1 MTCISKY
8 DEMNGA
14 DLSTKVS
21 VIQNKCEGPRRE
33 IGLPIL
39 AELPYIK
46 ETRMEKLIMD
56 TLVNAENA
64 SLLSIYQPGG
74 QEYV

>member
-1 MTCISKY
+1 
-8 DEMNGA
+8 
-14 DLSTKVS
+14 
-21 VIQNKCEGPRRE
+21 
-33 IGLPIL
+33 LPIL